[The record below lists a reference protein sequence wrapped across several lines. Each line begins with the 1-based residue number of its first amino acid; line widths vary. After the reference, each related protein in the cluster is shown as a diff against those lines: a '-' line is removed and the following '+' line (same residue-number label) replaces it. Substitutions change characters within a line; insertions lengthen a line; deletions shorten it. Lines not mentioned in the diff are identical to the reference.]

1 METKVEALQDNR
13 TKVTVTFDA
22 KDIST
27 RIREQYKDYANRY
40 NFPGFRKG
48 KAPRQIIDNM
58 LGKDA
63 VRATV
68 TDDLVNNSY
77 PLVID
82 DCDLYPIGDPEFE
95 ETELVED
102 GQPYEFTF
110 TVEVKPAVELSSY
123 DPVEIELP
131 YEGVTEAEIDEQVEN
146 FRQYYFVYEDA
157 DDDTEVISNSRVD
170 LNMKATDDAGEP
182 IKALTSESRGY
193 TLGENMMPV
202 EFDARLIGMKKGD
215 KTSFTIV
222 MPSDPQVMIMPYAG
236 KTSKIDFEIELNA
249 VKKKTLPEV
258 TDEWVNKSIGFKD
271 VSQLR
276 EALSQS
282 IAQQKSQAMPRIK
295 ENAVLNAIEER
306 FEGEVPQALIDE
318 AQSTL
323 LQDFFQQLQSQ
334 NMTFDT
340 YLSQQGMTSEEF
352 QEDVAKQAVD
362 VAKQDLALDAW
373 ARHFDIAA
381 SDEDVEAE
389 FKASGADDPEA
400 LMEEWREEGQI
411 HLVRE
416 GIVRTKAVLDLI
428 KTAAVTTI
436 GGEEPAE
443 EEAPAEEAAA
453 AEPAAEETEE
463 AAEKPAVEEAPA
475 AEEEAA
481 EAVAEAEEPAVEE
494 TPAEEPAEEEAAV
507 EEAPAAEEP
516 AAEAEEPAVEEA
528 PAEEAAA
535 EEAPA
540 AEEPATEA

>member
-68 TDDLVNNSY
+68 TDDLVNDSY

-102 GQPYEFTF
+102 GQPYEFSF
-110 TVEVKPAVELSSY
+110 TVEVKPVVELSSY

-276 EALSQS
+276 EALRQS
-282 IAQQKSQAMPRIK
+282 IATQKTQAMPRIK

-318 AQSTL
+318 AESTL

-352 QEDVAKQAVD
+352 QEDVEKQAVD

-373 ARHFDIAA
+373 ARHFEIAA

-400 LMEEWREEGQI
+400 LMAEWREEGQI

-416 GIVRTKAVLDLI
+416 GIIRTKAVLDLI
-428 KTAAVTTI
+428 KTASVTTI
-436 GGEEPAE
+436 GGEEPAD
-443 EEAPAEEAAA
+443 EEAAG
-453 AEPAAEETEE
+453 E
-463 AAEKPAVEEAPA
+463 
-475 AEEEAA
+475 
-481 EAVAEAEEPAVEE
+481 
-494 TPAEEPAEEEAAV
+494 
-507 EEAPAAEEP
+507 
-516 AAEAEEPAVEEA
+516 EEA

-540 AEEPATEA
+540 EEAPVEEAAVEEAPAEGAVAEEPAAEEAPVEEAAEAAEPEESAAEEPATEAEEPAAEEAPAEEAPAAEEPATEA